1 MKALGLTAGYG
12 DGSYGP
18 NDTVTR
24 AQIASFLVR
33 LWRDELGRRCPDG
46 EHPFTDVTPG
56 SVHDA
61 NIACLYTMGFTQ
73 GTSATT
79 YEPKAR
85 LTSSQITRF
94 MLRLW
99 LELQGDA
106 ACPAN
111 THELARAVACLS
123 ALNVVPAGSEARSQ
137 SPASRAQ
144 VAVYLIGLWHNAAGH
159 GRPPAPPVKLPAD
172 PPPVAGDAGAVDG
185 ADEGVAIAEGTV
197 VWTDCYFR
205 EGPDD
210 HDFRKVDGLECSVV
224 TVPLDYRDPDA
235 GELALSVA
243 VHRATDPDR
252 RIGYLVVNPG
262 GPGGSGV
269 EMVTSALD
277 GPGTVFTAPVLE
289 RFDIVGFD
297 PRGVGSSEPP
307 FVCGERGEQ
316 LALLSQVELPFDT
329 AEEFAAG
336 EAAAL
341 LCAESMGPAA
351 GLLHTDYVA
360 RDIDEIRKELGAE
373 RISYL
378 GMSYGATLGV
388 WYATLFPASVRAMV
402 VDGADNPVDDV
413 STVEAR
419 VTNVIDELR
428 QFDVLLGEALDAC
441 DWPQCPMYNDGDPR
455 GYFKE
460 NVGALD
466 AVVEA
471 TGGNPLAGALSIITP
486 LYNEEYWPYL
496 WVGYAQLVEDG
507 DPSVLA
513 EFALFQL
520 GDSSGG
526 TTFTAHVNCLD
537 SWVLNPQL
545 DRHVRLTDG
554 TAMEDAVR
562 RELPLLA
569 HLELAA
575 PGTCPF
581 YDLFDL
587 NSFSGTLD
595 GSNVPIVVIGNPRD
609 PATPFTESQELVEE
623 TLSNGYLVRAEHHAH
638 VVYPNNECANKII
651 HQALI
656 DLTLPKLRTTNC

>member
-1 MKALGLTAGYG
+1 MKALDLTAGYG

-61 NIACLYTMGFTQ
+61 NVACLYTMGFTQ

-79 YEPKAR
+79 YEPRAR
-85 LTSSQITRF
+85 LTTSQITRF

-99 LELQGDA
+99 LELEGDT
-106 ACPAN
+106 ACPADTN
-111 THELARAVACLS
+111 ELARAVACLS
-123 ALNVVPAGSEARSQ
+123 ALNVVPAGSEARSK

-144 VAVYLIGLWHNAAGH
+144 MAVYLIGLWHNAAGH
-159 GRPPAPPVKLPAD
+159 GRPPAPPVKLPAN
-172 PPPVAGDAGAVDG
+172 PPPVVGDAGAVDG
-185 ADEGVAIAEGTV
+185 SPAAAGAAV
-197 VWTDCYFR
+197 VWIDRSDCQF
-205 EGPDD
+205 EGLDC
-210 HDFRKVDGLECSVV
+210 GLVK
-224 TVPLDYRDPDA
+224 VPLDYRDPGA
-235 GELALSVA
+235 GELALSIS

-269 EMVTSALD
+269 EMVAWALD
-277 GPGTVFTAPVLE
+277 GPDAVFTAPVLE

-297 PRGVGSSEPP
+297 PRGVGRSEPW
-307 FVCGERGEQ
+307 FVCGAPGEQ

-329 AEEFAAG
+329 PEEFAAG

-351 GLLHTDYVA
+351 GLLHSEYVA
-360 RDIDEIRKELGAE
+360 RDIDEIRKALGAE
-373 RISYL
+373 RVSYL

-388 WYATLFPASVRAMV
+388 WYATMFPESVRAMV
-402 VDGADNPVDDV
+402 VDGADNPVDDT

-419 VTNVIDELR
+419 VANVIDEIRL
-428 QFDVLLGEALDAC
+428 FDLLLGEALDAC
-441 DWPQCPMYNDGDPR
+441 DRPQCPMYNDGDPR
-455 GYFKE
+455 GYFKK

-486 LYNEEYWPYL
+486 LYSEESWPYL
-496 WVGYAQLVEDG
+496 WIGYAMLVEDG
-507 DPSVLA
+507 DPSLLA

-520 GDSSGG
+520 GDSGGG
-526 TTFTAHVNCLD
+526 TTFVEHVNCLD

-545 DRHVRLTDG
+545 DRHVRLSDEK
-554 TAMEDAVR
+554 AMEEAVR

-569 HLELAA
+569 HLEFTA

-581 YDLFDL
+581 YDLLDRS
-587 NSFSGTLD
+587 SFGGTLD
-595 GSNVPIVVIGNPRD
+595 GSDVPIVVIGNPRD

-623 TLSNGYLVRAEHHAH
+623 TLSNGYLVRAEHYAH
-638 VVYPNNECANKII
+638 VVYPSNECANEII
-651 HQALI
+651 HRALI
-656 DLTLPKLRTTNC
+656 DLVLPEERTTIC